1 MPRQTLVEWLEETIE
16 LAKPKGDKPG
26 GCVGLE
32 LFHKLPGADVSVRQ
46 MPLGGSHVQDCVQIA
61 NMFSGIMKNH
71 AAGLVGVQNYEMCAY
86 KDGENEPYSRR
97 PDIANGRT
105 DLDGLGTEA
114 PSIAGHAQQMMRHNE
129 ALFRAT
135 MVHNEEL
142 FDKVLTVMYLQVKQN
157 ASLMKENHDALELA
171 KIMILDKSDNE
182 YAKQVE
188 LTKLQQSV
196 AERKQFISLLPPLV
210 NQLTG
215 HEVFPQQASDTAIID
230 AIADSITPEQIE
242 KFASLDFP
250 PAIVGMIM
258 TRLEKRVK
266 ETNKAGG
273 NGNGN
278 PIQ

>member
-1 MPRQTLVEWLEETIE
+1 MSRQTLAEWLEETIE

-26 GCVGLE
+26 GCIGLQ

-46 MPLGGSHVQDCVQIA
+46 MPIGGSKVQDCVQIA
-61 NMFSGIMKNH
+61 NMFNGIMKNH

-86 KDGENEPYSRR
+86 REGENEAYARR

-114 PSIAGHAQQMMRHNE
+114 PSITGHAQQMMRHNE

-142 FDKVLTVMYLQVKQN
+142 FDKVLTVLDLQGKQN
-157 ASLMKENHDALELA
+157 AALMRENHDALELA
-171 KIMILDKSDNE
+171 KLMILDKSDNE

-188 LTKLQQSV
+188 ITKLQQSV
-196 AERKQFISLLPPLV
+196 SERKQFIKLIPPLV

-215 HEVFPQQASDTAIID
+215 HKVFPQEASDSAILD
-230 AIADSITPEQIE
+230 AVADEITPEQVE
-242 KFASLDFP
+242 KLAALDLP
-250 PAIVGMIM
+250 PAIMGMIM
-258 TRLEKRVK
+258 ARFEKHTK
-266 ETNKAGG
+266 EKAGG
-273 NGNGN
+273 NDGN
-278 PIQ
+278 PSQ